1 MRTTS
6 ESIGLFL
13 FHCQYEKNLTE
24 KTLKAY
30 RTDLRQFVEHLGRGA
45 GGADVAAIG
54 KDVIRGYLKRLFE
67 SYRPRSIKRKIATL
81 KAFFSYLEYE
91 EQIESNPFRK
101 LRIKVDRARELPRT
115 MSLETVSGIFRAA
128 YADKAALRRGSGG
141 YIRCVRDIAVLELLF
156 ATGMRVGE
164 LCALRSED
172 VDLGAGNVRITGKGR
187 RERIVPLCGVEVTA
201 ALTEH
206 LRYADPS
213 CGHLFRITD
222 QQVRSFLSRYAAR
235 GAAGKHVTPHMFRHT
250 VATML
255 LGNGV
260 DIRNIQVLLGHS
272 SIGVTE
278 IYAHVNE
285 ACQRKAIASAHP
297 RGDIE
302 EGRLG

>member
-1 MRTTS
+1 MRTTI

-13 FHCQYEKNLTE
+13 FYCQYEKNLTE

-30 RTDLRQFVEHLGRGA
+30 RTDLRQFVEYLGKPEK
-45 GGADVAAIG
+45 ADVTAIG
-54 KDVIRGYLKRLFE
+54 KDVIRGYLKGLYD

-81 KAFFSYLEYE
+81 KAFFSYMEYE
-91 EQIESNPFRK
+91 EQIASNPFRK
-101 LRIKVDRARELPRT
+101 LRIKVDRAKELPRT
-115 MSLETVSGIFRAA
+115 LSLETIQGIFRAA
-128 YADKAALRRGSGG
+128 YLGKVGTRLGSPA
-141 YIRCVRDIAVLELLF
+141 YIRSVRDIAVLELLF

-164 LCALRSED
+164 LCALERAD
-172 VDLGAGNVRITGKGR
+172 VDLEARTVRITGKGR
-187 RERIVPLCGVEVTA
+187 RERIVPLCGEEVIA
-201 ALTEH
+201 ALTKH
-206 LRYADPS
+206 LEYTDPAS
-213 CGHLFRITD
+213 DSMFNISD
-222 QQVRSFLSRYAAR
+222 QQVRCFLTRYAAQ

-285 ACQRKAIASAHP
+285 ACQRKAIAGVHP
-297 RGDIE
+297 RRDLETG
-302 EGRLG
+302 GVG